1 MSKTNKQ
8 NDNVLEGRVRLS
20 NASLFFNFEESVPFV
35 GRYLSDHL
43 GMIEDKV
50 TGEKH
55 EGVIGYDFVDDDGEE
70 VIISNSWSITESL
83 NKSIVEGGKPVKE
96 LAGIFEI
103 TFLGKVTNSKG
114 KPFNRFNVFFT
125 PDK

>member
-1 MSKTNKQ
+1 MSKANKQ

-20 NASLFFNFEESVPFV
+20 SASLFLNFEENVPFV

-55 EGVIGYDFVDDDGEE
+55 EGVIGYDFVDDDGQE